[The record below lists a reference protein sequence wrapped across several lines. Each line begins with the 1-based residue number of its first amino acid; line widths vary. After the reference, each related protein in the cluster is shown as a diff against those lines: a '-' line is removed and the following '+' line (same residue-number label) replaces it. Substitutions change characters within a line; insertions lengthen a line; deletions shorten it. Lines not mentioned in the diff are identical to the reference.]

1 MKTIILTGMMGAG
14 KTTAGR
20 MLAQKLS
27 CTFFDLDEYIEKN
40 EQKSVS
46 EIFETLGEPYFRNCE
61 YETLKQIFKPE
72 NTIISLGGGAFENK
86 KIQNML
92 LNKTNIIYL
101 QTSPQSII
109 ERIKNDQTRPLLK
122 NNMTIE
128 KISELI
134 NIREKNYKLAT
145 YTVITDNK
153 NTDEIVS
160 EIIECVY

>member
-14 KTTAGR
+14 KTTAGK

-27 CTFFDLDEYIEKN
+27 CSFFDLDEYIEKN
-40 EQKSVS
+40 EQKSIS

-61 YETLKQIFKPE
+61 YKTLKQIFKPKD
-72 NTIISLGGGAFENK
+72 TVISLGGGAFENK
-86 KIQNML
+86 EIQSML
-92 LNKTNIIYL
+92 LNSTNIIYL

-109 ERIKNDQTRPLLK
+109 ERLKNNQTRPLLK

-160 EIIECVY
+160 EIIECVC